1 MSKTW
6 WNKATHCH
14 ANIDKNG
21 SLIIVAAG
29 SKPRPQPLRPGVGPQ
44 ALCLRLEK
52 KRQCLAMSQES
63 AQHSAMPREYE
74 DTASSLHPLTDLCH
88 SQIAALKQTCH
99 LDIGLPKAASL
110 RLSPNPQ
117 NEGRWTVDTARL
129 PPNGGAC

>member
-44 ALCLRLEK
+44 TLWLEK
-52 KRQCLAMSQES
+52 NRQCLAMSQET
-63 AQHSAMPREYE
+63 AQHSAKPHEYE
-74 DTASSLHPLTDLCH
+74 ATASSLHPLTDLCH

-110 RLSPNPQ
+110 HLSPNPQ
-117 NEGRWTVDTARL
+117 N
-129 PPNGGAC
+129 